1 MSAPQ
6 VEERGEARQSLGPSL
21 LNLPT
26 ELIERILDTAIY
38 EQSTITTTAS
48 LDASLRFY
56 SAGKYSLVCRLF
68 YLIARPKMYKQ
79 VTISIRQMP
88 SFLST
93 IKANCEIAR
102 SIKEMTLEGRIWT
115 DIDQDVVIGILLA
128 VRETCV
134 RVKLGANESMLLP
147 YLLHG
152 PPDPSS
158 NENSAVLG
166 RNECALQVLNICW
179 RDEVQVHSQWQ
190 HLNKE
195 REEQDTADTLYHL
208 FQHKVQPRIN
218 ASQSHHQD
226 LPRLTHLT
234 LDVYSQRQLDQI
246 FDSNGYFVKMLL
258 PRLTFLRIEMPLVVL
273 QFTCTQAGD
282 LVRGWP
288 KDDDTFL
295 KDTNLESIQEAI
307 EVRQDHTRRVI
318 AKAEDLQ
325 ERQSQED
332 MIMPYCP
339 ANQLKS
345 LTMRFLLNV
354 HRNDMM
360 LFKLTC
366 PVKALEQS
374 WSTRASVAAHCLSS
388 TMQMYLNDPA
398 SNDDG
403 IEDKRDRESRICSFP
418 FAQYKS
424 KGAEVYWKQKWAEAE
439 AGCNASLPAEIR
451 AATTT
456 QTPQLQTDDT
466 STKVS
471 LLLKWPHAVD
481 AFFHYSAMI

>member
-1 MSAPQ
+1 
-6 VEERGEARQSLGPSL
+6 
-21 LNLPT
+21 
-26 ELIERILDTAIY
+26 
-38 EQSTITTTAS
+38 
-48 LDASLRFY
+48 
-56 SAGKYSLVCRLF
+56 
-68 YLIARPKMYKQ
+68 MYKQ
-79 VTISIRQMP
+79 VSISIRQM
-88 SFLST
+88 SAFLST
-93 IKANCEIAR
+93 IKGNREIAK
-102 SIKEMTLEGRIWT
+102 SIKELILEGRIWT
-115 DIDQDVVIGILLA
+115 DIDQDVVVGILLA

-134 RVKLGANESMLLP
+134 KVKLGANESILLP

-152 PPDPSS
+152 SS
-158 NENSAVLG
+158 SLKAKDEDEEA
-166 RNECALQVLNICW
+166 CALQVLNLCW
-179 RDEVQVHSQWQ
+179 RDEVPVQHSQWH

-195 REEQDTADTLYHL
+195 TEGQDSSTDTLYHL
-208 FQHKVQPRIN
+208 FQHKAQTK
-218 ASQSHHQD
+218 ALQYHQYHQN

-234 LDVYSQRQLDQI
+234 LDLYSQRQLDQI
-246 FDSNGYFVKMLL
+246 FDSKGYFVKILL

-273 QFTCTQAGD
+273 QFACHQAGD

-288 KDDDTFL
+288 KDEDFGGDFL
-295 KDTNLESIQEAI
+295 KNPSIESIQEAI
-307 EVRQDHTRRVI
+307 EVRQDHTRRVVM
-318 AKAEDLQ
+318 AAEEDEKEEEEEEKKDQ
-325 ERQSQED
+325 D

-339 ANQLKS
+339 ANQVKS

-360 LFKLTC
+360 LFRLTC

-398 SNDDG
+398 YGDDS
-403 IEDKRDRESRICSFP
+403 IQDNKQSRICSFP

-439 AGCNASLPAEIR
+439 ANCDARLPIEIR
-451 AATTT
+451 PASSSSTSSS
-456 QTPQLQTDDT
+456 QTCTDDT